1 MLKLR
6 PTYEQMLKE
15 ARTIR
20 LRILPERERRSS
32 SGILIDDVDFDEF
45 DLNNYERR
53 IDINNNNNPDKA
65 TQTDSNL
72 ASSSH
77 SSVGEDVRTQEEAV
91 KENQEEMSEASS
103 IRSIERNE
111 QAQKTREGKSLMR
124 RMFDSMFEETE
135 VDMVPLRGAL
145 GSQTVPSRQVS
156 VATEQSQAS
165 SSSLPMNVK
174 KTCEPSPVQS
184 PASSST
190 NRSVLLPLDA
200 SSEASRASSASA
212 LLPVAGN
219 TLTPQVSPDV
229 IPSSRPSNRSVE
241 NIQSSSAPSER
252 TIEYLQSSEPS
263 DRTIEYIEPSPPVSV
278 VSSRRSQ
285 QTIEYPL
292 TKLFWKK

>member
-15 ARTIR
+15 AKTRR

-32 SGILIDDVDFDEF
+32 SGILLDDVDFDEF
-45 DLNNYERR
+45 DLNNYDRK
-53 IDINNNNNPDKA
+53 ININNNDNPDKA
-65 TQTDSNL
+65 TQTDFNL
-72 ASSSH
+72 ASSSS
-77 SSVGEDVRTQEEAV
+77 SSVSESMGTPEEAV
-91 KENQEEMSEASS
+91 EEEVSYQSS
-103 IRSIERNE
+103 IKSNE
-111 QAQKTREGKSLMR
+111 EPVSKQEQKTKEGKSLIR
-124 RMFDSMFEETE
+124 RMLDSMFEETE
-135 VDMVPLRGAL
+135 LDIA
-145 GSQTVPSRQVS
+145 PSRQVS

-165 SSSLPMNVK
+165 SSSAPLPVNVK
-174 KTCEPSPVQS
+174 KSYEPSPMQS

-190 NRSVLLPLDA
+190 NRSV
-200 SSEASRASSASA
+200 

-263 DRTIEYIEPSPPVSV
+263 DRTIEYIEPSPPVSI
-278 VSSRRSQ
+278 VSSRCSQ
-285 QTIEYPL
+285 QTIEYIRSQSSSGRSR
-292 TKLFWKK
+292 

>member
-15 ARTIR
+15 ARTRR

-53 IDINNNNNPDKA
+53 IDINNNTTPDKA
-65 TQTDSNL
+65 TQTDFNL

-103 IRSIERNE
+103 IRSIEKNE

-135 VDMVPLRGAL
+135 VDIA
-145 GSQTVPSRQVS
+145 PSRQVS

-174 KTCEPSPVQS
+174 KLM
-184 PASSST
+184 
-190 NRSVLLPLDA
+190 NLHLYNLLRVLLLTEAFYCPLQ
-200 SSEASRASSASA
+200 EI
-212 LLPVAGN
+212 L
-219 TLTPQVSPDV
+219 
-229 IPSSRPSNRSVE
+229 
-241 NIQSSSAPSER
+241 
-252 TIEYLQSSEPS
+252 
-263 DRTIEYIEPSPPVSV
+263 
-278 VSSRRSQ
+278 
-285 QTIEYPL
+285 
-292 TKLFWKK
+292 

>member
-1 MLKLR
+1 
-6 PTYEQMLKE
+6 
-15 ARTIR
+15 
-20 LRILPERERRSS
+20 
-32 SGILIDDVDFDEF
+32 
-45 DLNNYERR
+45 
-53 IDINNNNNPDKA
+53 
-65 TQTDSNL
+65 
-72 ASSSH
+72 
-77 SSVGEDVRTQEEAV
+77 
-91 KENQEEMSEASS
+91 MSEASS
-103 IRSIERNE
+103 VRSIEKNE
-111 QAQKTREGKSLMR
+111 QAQKTRKGTSLMR

-135 VDMVPLRGAL
+135 VDRVPLRGAL

-174 KTCEPSPVQS
+174 KHYEPSLTSSRSSGEASHV
-184 PASSST
+184 SSST
-190 NRSVLLPLDA
+190 NRSVLLPVDA

-229 IPSSRPSNRSVE
+229 IPSSRPSNRSAE

-263 DRTIEYIEPSPPVSV
+263 DRTIEHIEPSPPVSV

-285 QTIEYPL
+285 QTIEYL
-292 TKLFWKK
+292 RSRSSSGRSR

>member
-6 PTYEQMLKE
+6 PTYEQILKE
-15 ARTIR
+15 ARTRR
-20 LRILPERERRSS
+20 LKILPEKQKRTQQ
-32 SGILIDDVDFDEF
+32 GILLDDVDVSPMARMLREFDEF
-45 DLNNYERR
+45 DLSNYDRR
-53 IDINNNNNPDKA
+53 IDINNNGNPDKA
-65 TQTDSNL
+65 TQTDFNL

-77 SSVGEDVRTQEEAV
+77 SSVGEDVRTPEEDV
-91 KENQEEMSEASS
+91 KEEVIKSNETPVSKQE
-103 IRSIERNE
+103 
-111 QAQKTREGKSLMR
+111 QKTRKGKSLMR

-135 VDMVPLRGAL
+135 VDIA
-145 GSQTVPSRQVS
+145 PSRQVS

-174 KTCEPSPVQS
+174 KTYEPSPTSSHV
-184 PASSST
+184 SSST
-190 NRSVLLPLDA
+190 NR
-200 SSEASRASSASA
+200 SA

-229 IPSSRPSNRSVE
+229 IPSSRLSNRSVE
-241 NIQSSSAPSER
+241 NVQSSAPSNR

-285 QTIEYPL
+285 QTIEYIRSRSSSGRSR
-292 TKLFWKK
+292 

>member
-15 ARTIR
+15 VKTRR

-45 DLNNYERR
+45 DLNNYDRR
-53 IDINNNNNPDKA
+53 LNINNNNNPHKA
-65 TQTDSNL
+65 TQTDFNL
-72 ASSSH
+72 ASFSQ
-77 SSVGEDVRTQEEAV
+77 SSVGEDVRTSEEEV
-91 KENQEEMSEASS
+91 SEASS
-103 IRSIERNE
+103 IRSVEKTVERE
-111 QAQKTREGKSLMR
+111 REESQKQKSLMR
-124 RMFDSMFEETE
+124 RMFDSMFEEVE
-135 VDMVPLRGAL
+135 VELPR
-145 GSQTVPSRQVS
+145 SRQVS

-165 SSSLPMNVK
+165 SSSAPLPVNVK
-174 KTCEPSPVQS
+174 KHYEPSPVQS

-190 NRSVLLPLDA
+190 NRSVLLP
-200 SSEASRASSASA
+200 
-212 LLPVAGN
+212 VAGN
-219 TLTPQVSPDV
+219 NLTPQISPDV
-229 IPSSRPSNRSVE
+229 IPSSIPSNRSVE

-285 QTIEYPL
+285 QTIE
-292 TKLFWKK
+292 KLRSRSSSGRSR

>member
-15 ARTIR
+15 AKTRR
-20 LRILPERERRSS
+20 LTILPERERRSS

-45 DLNNYERR
+45 DLNNYDRR
-53 IDINNNNNPDKA
+53 INMNNNNNPDKA
-65 TQTDSNL
+65 TQTDFYL

-77 SSVGEDVRTQEEAV
+77 SSVGEDVRQAEEAV
-91 KENQEEMSEASS
+91 KEEVSYEPSVESNEETVSKQEE
-103 IRSIERNE
+103 
-111 QAQKTREGKSLMR
+111 KTKEGKSLMR

-135 VDMVPLRGAL
+135 VDMP
-145 GSQTVPSRQVS
+145 QSRQVS
-156 VATEQSQAS
+156 VATEESQAS

-174 KTCEPSPVQS
+174 KHYEPSPAQS

-190 NRSVLLPLDA
+190 NRSVLLP
-200 SSEASRASSASA
+200 
-212 LLPVAGN
+212 VAGN
-219 TLTPQVSPDV
+219 TLTPQISPDV
-229 IPSSRPSNRSVE
+229 IPSSRPSNGSVE
-241 NIQSSSAPSER
+241 NIPSSSAPSER

-285 QTIEYPL
+285 QKMEYIRSQSSSGRSR
-292 TKLFWKK
+292 